1 MHNKSI
7 NIFFVIL
14 TIVLYHIYNPVF
26 FSVFED
32 WSGQDF
38 QWQPSKCVFEGINH
52 YSSYLNE
59 DGICPKFK
67 SQNGDYAQGL
77 YILLYPFTKFEW
89 QTAKISWSFFNL
101 TLVILI
107 SYLICNKFRLE
118 KLEILLVIFFILYS
132 KVTPNNIAIGQQT
145 ILILFFLSLPFI
157 FKSKIFYILS
167 GISYFKYNIGYA
179 LFLLLFIKKDF
190 KNLFYSLLLP
200 ILGIVLYCFFTFTNP
215 LDNFF
220 QPIEL
225 MLKSTTVFNNIFLF
239 SFIDDLLFFDKSSK
253 LLITLVLSLI
263 VNLFLIY
270 KISKID
276 DDLLKLSCLSLVVL
290 ITTPHHGHDFI
301 LLIPL
306 FIYSVKNYNIN
317 NFLNNLN
324 LLSAI
329 YFLHFYNVIPL
340 ILKKVEIL
348 ALQADYSQTLILL
361 LVLISNLI
369 SENVKKNSRNFHFES
384 FK

>member
-225 MLKSTTVFNNIFLF
+225 MLKSTTVFNNIFYF
-239 SFIDDLLFFDKSSK
+239 PLLM
-253 LLITLVLSLI
+253 IYY
-263 VNLFLIY
+263 FLI
-270 KISKID
+270 SQ
-276 DDLLKLSCLSLVVL
+276 V
-290 ITTPHHGHDFI
+290 
-301 LLIPL
+301 
-306 FIYSVKNYNIN
+306 
-317 NFLNNLN
+317 NF
-324 LLSAI
+324 
-329 YFLHFYNVIPL
+329 
-340 ILKKVEIL
+340 
-348 ALQADYSQTLILL
+348 
-361 LVLISNLI
+361 
-369 SENVKKNSRNFHFES
+369 
-384 FK
+384 